1 MLTIIIYNIYII
13 THRYLLQQLLNNIL
27 NRNIELQIIFY
38 SSSKSHY
45 LNFLL
50 LTDNNVI
57 FRYFLYTYYSFSV
70 SKCFIVS
77 FEEVELKKS

>member
-57 FRYFLYTYYSFSV
+57 FRYFMYTYYSV
-70 SKCFIVS
+70 IVS
-77 FEEVELKKS
+77 